1 MSAGQSTSQAA
12 ALAAFKSISTHPK
25 TDQNPSKVH
34 QSPER
39 NVKRNPSGRL
49 TNSRNATAVNAINRL
64 PPKAPQKPQLSV
76 VTASGH
82 ETKKNVENN
91 RQRSSSPLPLYRTT
105 TPKQMTSPST
115 SSASLPLNMIKSVKD
130 SIEAKRHASEAKR
143 LAQENQPS
151 DMLTK
156 IRQSINDR
164 TRNIPNQAKVN
175 ERNMATINGI
185 RESIELKRITTQ
197 ANSSMIVL
205 DTSSNSPYNFA
216 PPDELRSPY
225 EAHSPNYSYSSFE
238 SVPLAYSNPDLN
250 IDLHDRGPETPSI
263 VVDSPFNSQYD
274 LLSPR
279 EDSDIDQERRN
290 TAPILI
296 PPSLNACAR
305 SANSAGSAD
314 DARSHLSSLKYQV
327 EKEKNEDKNKKPK
340 RKPPPELKP
349 TTDLDGAFFSDSSS
363 LNPGSS
369 RSLLDAGSYLTD
381 NESMGRNRMGSN
393 DSDLSKPIKL
403 PQYPELDTSSTKFK
417 IRKRHGES
425 NQNVGKMT
433 ELGSES
439 DFEYPKATVPVSRAT
454 APPLVHQKLQ
464 HVQLKTTMR
473 DSKKKKKDKKLF
485 DVDKPWK
492 NHSDLDRI
500 SEADRKRYEGVWA
513 SNRGTYFNY
522 VVTRINGIDYGS
534 GGGSE
539 QKMIVDEEDSMKA
552 ARLSAK
558 QQADTVLGAN
568 GGYQSAEFHNITNAE
583 ISQLIHSSVV
593 ERIWE
598 RSRLPSETLRDIWE
612 LVDYRKDGTL
622 NKPEFL
628 VGMWLVDQCLYG
640 RKLTKKVPASV
651 WESLEGIGVSVKKK
665 GKR

>member
-12 ALAAFKSISTHPK
+12 ALAAFKSIGASSK
-25 TDQNPSKVH
+25 TDQSTPKLR
-34 QSPER
+34 QSPDR
-39 NVKRNPSGRL
+39 NVIRNSPSRL
-49 TNSRNATAVNAINRL
+49 TNSRKAIAVNAVDRL
-64 PPKAPQKPQLSV
+64 PPKAPQKPRLSV
-76 VTASGH
+76 VTTSGH
-82 ETKKNVENN
+82 EAKKNNENAH
-91 RQRSSSPLPLYRTT
+91 QRSSSPLPLYRTT
-105 TPKQMTSPST
+105 TPKQMSSPAA
-115 SSASLPLNMIKSVKD
+115 SSASLPLNMIRSVKD

-143 LAQENQPS
+143 LAQENQS
-151 DMLTK
+151 NDMLTK

-164 TRNIPNQAKVN
+164 TKKIPNQAKVN

-185 RESIELKRITTQ
+185 RESIELKRVTTQ
-197 ANSSMIVL
+197 ANNSMIVL
-205 DTSSNSPYNFA
+205 DPGANSPYNFA

-225 EAHSPNYSYSSFE
+225 ETHSPNYSYSSFE

-250 IDLHDRGPETPSI
+250 VDPHDGGPETPSI
-263 VVDSPFNSQYD
+263 VIDSPFNSQYD
-274 LLSPR
+274 FLSPR
-279 EDSDIDQERRN
+279 EDSDADQDRRN
-290 TAPILI
+290 TAPIPI
-296 PPSLNACAR
+296 PPSLIAFAR
-305 SANSAGSAD
+305 SANSAGTAD
-314 DARSHLSSLKYQV
+314 DAHSHLSSLKYQV
-327 EKEKNEDKNKKPK
+327 EKEKNDDKIKKPK
-340 RKPPPELKP
+340 RKPPPELGATP
-349 TTDLDGAFFSDSSS
+349 DLEGAFFSDSSS
-363 LNPGSS
+363 MNPGSS
-369 RSLLDAGSYLTD
+369 RSLFDAGSNLTD
-381 NESMGRNRMGSN
+381 NENFSRDRMGSN
-393 DSDLSKPIKL
+393 DSDMSKPIKF
-403 PQYPELDTSSTKFK
+403 PQYPDLDTPSTKFK
-417 IRKRHGES
+417 LRKRHGES
-425 NQNVGKMT
+425 NQNVGKLT

-439 DFEYPKATVPVSRAT
+439 EIENTKAAAPVSRAT

-464 HVQLKTTMR
+464 PVQLKTTMR

-492 NHSDLDRI
+492 NHGDLDRI

-513 SNRGTYFNY
+513 SNRGSYVNF

-539 QKMIVDEEDSMKA
+539 QKIIVDEEDSMKA

-568 GGYQSAEFHNITNAE
+568 GGYQSAEFHNLTNAD